1 MKHNL
6 KITAII
12 LGMFLLTQFI
22 GLLVQHADVFHIQQE
37 VNGTMQNVSNPQ
49 LYWLQPPEPQSQ
61 SESFGFLGSLIIAF
75 IIAIFLFF
83 ILSKFRIEFILKLW
97 FFSVVFIALFISIY
111 AFEKI
116 MPFIVIAPSLALF
129 IPIII
134 ALPLA
139 WFKIFG
145 RNLYVHNSTELLV
158 YPGIAAI
165 FVPLLNLWTII
176 LLLILISVYDIWA
189 VWHSGFMQKMAK
201 YQINKLNVFSG
212 FFVPYVGKKLRQ
224 KIRLMREKAKT
235 SKKAQQEFKRKK
247 IKVNVA
253 ILGGGDVIFPII
265 TAGVMLSIFGFLSAL
280 FVIVGATL
288 GLAYL
293 FFNSEKKKFYP
304 AMPFITTGIFL
315 ALIAYWILG
324 WVF

>member
-22 GLLVQHADVFHIQQE
+22 GLIVLKADVFHVQQE
-37 VNGTMQNVSNPQ
+37 VNGTIQNVSNPQ

-189 VWHSGFMQKMAK
+189 VWHSGIMQKMAK

-212 FFVPYVGKKLRQ
+212 FFIPYVSKKVKMQ
-224 KIRLMREKAKT
+224 MMKAKN
-235 SKKAQQEFKRKK
+235 SKVFSGKQKK
-247 IKVNVA
+247 IKANVA
-253 ILGGGDVIFPII
+253 ILGGGDVVFPII
-265 TAGVMLSIFGFLSAL
+265 TAGVMLKTLGFLPAL
-280 FVIVGATL
+280 LVIIGAAL
-288 GLAYL
+288 GLSYL
-293 FFNSEKKKFYP
+293 FFVAEKKKFYP
-304 AMPFITTGIFL
+304 AMPFITAGIFVG
-315 ALIAYWILG
+315 IAVSY
-324 WVF
+324 